1 MKGFIQLLSL
11 LAAGILL
18 LTAAGCKKD
27 TPEGKSFTFQL
38 GSDPKQLD
46 PQVSTDR
53 SSVTMAA
60 VLFEG
65 LARLDENGEAVPAA
79 ADWTVS
85 SDGLVYTFTL
95 RDSQWSVQKSKDE
108 ENVWKEATPVTAQDF
123 VFGMQRAVSPSTG
136 SQLAEELFCIQ
147 NAEEVNKG
155 LLPVEELG
163 VKALDEKTL
172 QITLTHPDDGFPAK
186 TTTTPYM
193 PCNQAFFEY
202 TGGRYGLEAEY
213 ILTNGPFYVKTW
225 YHGETI
231 TLVKNE
237 GYHEADAILPSTV
250 RFTMTQVEDPV
261 GSLEEGA
268 LDAATLTPD
277 QAAQAEQAGLQL
289 VRLQDTV
296 QTLWLNNREKTLS
309 DAGVR
314 RGLRN
319 GLEWSVIE
327 SRLTSEMGAAA
338 TGYVPPDA
346 VVSGSEKYR
355 TEENALVPPS
365 LGREALNDFEEGL
378 TRLGLE
384 SCPKLTLLCA
394 DDEASVD
401 LARYILQSWQKN
413 LSVYF
418 ELQALPEEELRSRV
432 QVGNYQL
439 AILSF
444 TPSAMNALDVLMS
457 YGGTAAQGNL
467 AGYASDRFDRA
478 VGSLTDG
485 TPTREELETLE
496 QVLWEDC
503 PCIPLSFPTRYMGL
517 GKTVSGLIV
526 RPFNGGAFGT
536 ALDFRQAGKLKN

>member
-1 MKGFIQLLSL
+1 MRRFIRALAALTAGFLLLS
-11 LAAGILL
+11 AP
-18 LTAAGCKKD
+18 GCKKD
-27 TPEGKSFTFQL
+27 TPAGKAFTFQL
-38 GSDPKQLD
+38 DSDPRQLD

-60 VLFEG
+60 ALFEG

-79 ADWTVS
+79 AEWTVS

-95 RDSQWSVQKSKDE
+95 KDSQWSIQKSKKE
-108 ENVWKEATPVTAQDF
+108 ENLWKEGVPVTAQDY
-123 VFGMQRAVSPSTG
+123 VFGMRRAVLPSTG

-147 NAEEVNKG
+147 NAEAVNKG

-163 VKALDEKTL
+163 VRALDEKTL

-231 TLVKNE
+231 TLAKNE
-237 GYHEADAILPSTV
+237 GYHDAAAILPSTV
-250 RFTMTQVEDPV
+250 RFSMAKTEDPV
-261 GSLEEGA
+261 GSLKGGA
-268 LDAATLTPD
+268 LDAAALTSSE
-277 QAAQAEQAGLQL
+277 AAQAEDGDLQL

-296 QTLWLNNREKTLS
+296 QSLWFNNREKALS

-314 RGLRN
+314 RGLRD
-319 GLEWSVIE
+319 GLEWSIIE
-327 SRLTSEMGAAA
+327 NRLTAEMGAAA
-338 TGYVPPDA
+338 SGFVPPDA

-355 TEENALVPPS
+355 TEDNTLTPAS
-365 LGREALNDFEEGL
+365 LGRGALADFEAGL
-378 TRLGLE
+378 ARLELE

-418 ELQALPEEELRSRV
+418 ELCALPQEELGSRV
-432 QVGNYQL
+432 QVGNYQI

-467 AGYASDRFDRA
+467 AGYAGDGFEQAARA
-478 VGSLTDG
+478 LTDG
-485 TPTREELETLE
+485 TPTREELEALE
-496 QVLWEDC
+496 QVLWEEC
-503 PCIPLSFPTRYMGL
+503 PCVPLSFPTRYMGL

-526 RPFNGGAFGT
+526 RPFNGGAFGA
-536 ALDFRQAGKLKN
+536 ALDFRQAGKLKD

>member
-1 MKGFIQLLSL
+1 MRGFIRLLAM
-11 LAAGILL
+11 LAAGLLL
-18 LTAAGCKKD
+18 LTAPGCKKD
-27 TPEGKSFTFQL
+27 TPSGKSFTFQL
-38 GSDPKQLD
+38 GSDPRQLD

-60 VLFEG
+60 ALFEG

-79 ADWTVS
+79 AEWTVS
-85 SDGLVYTFTL
+85 PDGLVYTFIL
-95 RDSQWSVQKSKDE
+95 KDSRWSIQKSK
-108 ENVWKEATPVTAQDF
+108 KEGNLWREGTPVTAQDF
-123 VFGMQRAVSPSTG
+123 VFGMQRAVLPSTG

-147 NAEEVNKG
+147 NAQEINEG

-163 VKALDEKTL
+163 VEALDEKTL
-172 QITLTHPDDGFPAK
+172 RITLTHPDDTFPAK

-213 ILTNGPFYVKTW
+213 VLTNGPFYVKTW

-231 TLVKNE
+231 TLAKNE
-237 GYHEADAILPSTV
+237 GYHDAEAVLPATV
-250 RFTMTQVEDPV
+250 RFSMKPVEDPV
-261 GSLEEGA
+261 ATLEEGG
-268 LDAATLTPD
+268 LDAAALTSS
-277 QAAQAEQAGLQL
+277 QAVQAQGGDLQL

-296 QTLWLNNREKTLS
+296 QSLWFNNREKALS
-309 DAGVR
+309 DAGIR
-314 RGLRN
+314 RGLRD
-319 GLEWSVIE
+319 GLEWSIIE
-327 SRLTSEMGAAA
+327 SRLTAEMGTAAS
-338 TGYVPPDA
+338 GFVPPDA

-355 TEENALVPPS
+355 MEENALVPPS
-365 LGREALNDFEEGL
+365 LGREALNDFEAGL
-378 TRLGLE
+378 ARLELE

-418 ELQALPEEELRSRV
+418 ELQTLPEEELLARV
-432 QVGNYQL
+432 QVGNYQI

-444 TPSAMNALDVLMS
+444 TPSAMDALDVLLS

-467 AGYASDRFDRA
+467 AGYAGDRFDQA
-478 VGSLTDG
+478 AQALTDG

-496 QVLWEDC
+496 RVLWEDC
-503 PCIPLSFPTRYMGL
+503 PCVPLSFPTRYMGL
-517 GKTVSGLIV
+517 GKTVTGLIV
-526 RPFNGGAFGT
+526 RPFNGGAFGA
-536 ALDFRQAGKLKN
+536 ALDFRQAGKLKK